1 MGSTDVL
8 DYQIIGDDLQ
18 AVVVTLDPGEAAV
31 AEAGAM
37 LYMDDGIEMTSAL
50 SMKSQE
56 SGVFGKL
63 FEAGKRVMAGESMFV
78 TFFTNHAGQRREVAF
93 SSAVPGPVV
102 PVQLHDFGG
111 QLICQRDAFL
121 CAAKG
126 VVVDI
131 AFTKRFGAGIFGGE
145 GFVLQRLSSPDGK
158 GLAFLQGGGAVIVKD
173 LAEGQIIR
181 VDTGCLVAM
190 ETSVQY
196 EIEMVKGMTNKL
208 FGGEGLFNMRFRGPG
223 RIWLQSMPFSRF
235 ADRILSLAPGE

>member
-1 MGSTDVL
+1 
-8 DYQIIGDDLQ
+8 
-18 AVVVTLDPGEAAV
+18 
-31 AEAGAM
+31 
-37 LYMDDGIEMTSAL
+37 
-50 SMKSQE
+50 
-56 SGVFGKL
+56 
-63 FEAGKRVMAGESMFV
+63 
-78 TFFTNHAGQRREVAF
+78 
-93 SSAVPGPVV
+93 VPGPVV